1 MLPIVRVVKRIPDG
15 SVWQRYRAYRLPDVR
30 GFARVYLPA
39 GTRWWNP
46 LGGWVTPPGNRGVN
60 LFHPSHPFAI
70 SCHGPDGAKRFYI
83 DIIRAST
90 IARDVIE
97 YLDLYLDVMI
107 DAAGLVTEKDE
118 EHLHRLDVTE
128 RSSVRRARDD
138 VRARITAGDPLFD
151 PGSDYF
157 ALPTGALALEPVLP
171 D

>member
-46 LGGWVTPPGNRGVN
+46 LGGWVTPPGSRGIH
-60 LFHPSHPFAI
+60 LFHPRQPFVI

-83 DIIRAST
+83 DIVRSST
-90 IARDVIE
+90 IRDDAIE

-107 DAAGLVTEKDE
+107 DAERSVSEKDE
-118 EHLHRLDVTE
+118 HQLGSLDDAE
-128 RSSVRRARDD
+128 RSFVRRARDD
-138 VRARITAGDPLFD
+138 VRARIAANDPLFD
-151 PGSDYF
+151 PSSAYF
-157 ALPTGALALEPVLP
+157 ALPAHAAELEAVP